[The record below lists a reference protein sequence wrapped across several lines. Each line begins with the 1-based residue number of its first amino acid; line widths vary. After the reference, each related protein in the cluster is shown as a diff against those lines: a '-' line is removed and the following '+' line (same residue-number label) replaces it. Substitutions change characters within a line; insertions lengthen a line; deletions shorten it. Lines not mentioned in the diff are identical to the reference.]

1 MPAGPSTENSLEA
14 DDRPTIPLLRVFMT
28 RPSLVL
34 TSSALSVMNAL
45 VEAGPSTRPQLGQQ
59 LGLSRPTMSAAIAEL
74 SRARV
79 VEPIGAIQGGT
90 GRRAIEYRVATSAG
104 HVMAIDAGSTH
115 VRLRLSTLDRR
126 LLYSSLHPLPR
137 SHYSISPEISSVVAS
152 AVAEALVHTEQEWGR
167 LHGMVIALPTRVVG
181 PEGDTV
187 ATQQDVIYS
196 NFTPPAGI
204 DVLLMNNV
212 NCSAVAEYHYGVAK
226 GRQTFAFLQVGV
238 KIGLGLMLNGQ
249 VLQGVNGATG
259 EVGHIAYPFGPGMKP
274 VAGEVE
280 RYIGTEAFLARV
292 RTAWPATSGNPP
304 ASTYELLT
312 RAGEGDETALSHVE
326 SHAEDIGAVI
336 ATCVSVI
343 DPGLVVLGG
352 GYGASPLLRPKVE
365 EVVKRLAF
373 PVEITTST
381 LASEATV
388 LGAERLAA
396 ERALLSMLKATS

>member
-1 MPAGPSTENSLEA
+1 
-14 DDRPTIPLLRVFMT
+14 
-28 RPSLVL
+28 
-34 TSSALSVMNAL
+34 
-45 VEAGPSTRPQLGQQ
+45 
-59 LGLSRPTMSAAIAEL
+59 
-74 SRARV
+74 
-79 VEPIGAIQGGT
+79 
-90 GRRAIEYRVATSAG
+90 
-104 HVMAIDAGSTH
+104 MAIDAGSTH

-152 AVAEALVHTEQEWGR
+152 AVAEALVNTEQEWGR

-238 KIGLGLMLNGQ
+238 KVGLGLMLNGQ